1 MGQKIAGK
9 VQVIIVADGRNKVQQ
24 SVLELLTATGCYQ
37 ENLARP
43 YVNNSKVNAHLFE
56 YTTQISIDENL
67 KFKGD
72 EKTLHQFKSC
82 SV

>member
-1 MGQKIAGK
+1 M
-9 VQVIIVADGRNKVQQ
+9 IIVADGRNKVQQ

-37 ENLARP
+37 EIWPGPMSTIA
-43 YVNNSKVNAHLFE
+43 KVNAHLFE

-72 EKTLHQFKSC
+72 EKNLAPVQVLFCLKN
-82 SV
+82 